1 MRTPR
6 APAPHYY
13 VYVRVNIMSTTAQAG
28 LRGADIAVY
37 VVAALVTVVATV
49 VLVACAAL
57 AAKRPAHLHGKPAE
71 LAHRLPPGHGPACQ
85 DGDGGGGHGG
95 DGGGSDGRALALV
108 YAPWCKHCKELLP
121 VFAKLRAGGAQT
133 RVIDGTVR
141 GPEWLAANGIT
152 RYPTICV
159 VDGDAVLQQYPPS
172 KPRTEND
179 IVQFYNEMRL
189 ASFPRA

>member
-1 MRTPR
+1 MF
-6 APAPHYY
+6 APSPHYC
-13 VYVRVNIMSTTAQAG
+13 VRVRVNAMSSGQAG

-37 VVAALVTVVATV
+37 VVAAVVTVVAAV
-49 VLVACAAL
+49 VLVACAAV
-57 AAKRPAHLHGKPAE
+57 AAKRPARLYDQPAE
-71 LAHRLPPGHGPACQ
+71 LAQATERGPACAGGQ
-85 DGDGGGGHGG
+85 ASGDDAAGN
-95 DGGGSDGRALALV
+95 GRALALV

-121 VFAKLRAGGAQT
+121 VFAKLQTGGVQT
-133 RVIDGTVR
+133 QVIDGTAR

-159 VDGDAVLQQYPPS
+159 VEGDAVLQHYPPS
-172 KPRTEND
+172 KPRTESD